1 MCAKDY
7 NTISV
12 FFIIFID
19 ELIDLAYTYFVQH
32 IAMRIR
38 HVSTVAHLSL
48 LLRFLTQAKIRY
60 SRSQVKLIRRVL
72 NITVQYNFYTILFSQ
87 VSNLSCFKL

>member
-1 MCAKDY
+1 MPQCTMCAKDY

-38 HVSTVAHLSL
+38 HVSTLEPV
-48 LLRFLTQAKIRY
+48 AKIFNA
-60 SRSQVKLIRRVL
+60 SQ
-72 NITVQYNFYTILFSQ
+72 N
-87 VSNLSCFKL
+87 

>member
-38 HVSTVAHLSL
+38 HVSTLEPV
-48 LLRFLTQAKIRY
+48 AKIFNA
-60 SRSQVKLIRRVL
+60 SQ
-72 NITVQYNFYTILFSQ
+72 N
-87 VSNLSCFKL
+87 